1 MATRT
6 VTNEFAV
13 LRYVDGV
20 PLHQRVHASTF
31 GRYPDWDSAERA
43 RVGLSNGA
51 DLEVQERSESWD
63 EEVEDVELDQNAKS
77 GDARD
82 ES

>member
-13 LRYVDGV
+13 LRYTADV
-20 PLHQRVHASTF
+20 PLHLRMHSATL
-31 GRYPDWDSAERA
+31 GRYKDYDEAEHFR
-43 RVGLSNGA
+43 LLKENGA
-51 DLEVQERSESWD
+51 DLQVEERSESWD
-63 EEVEDVELDQNAKS
+63 EEVEDVELDQNTKS